1 MPQKYAFNTAFF
13 FLKQSELLILVVFE
27 ENSGKDVAFNISRSN
42 NREEHKDHKM
52 VNKPKKLQLSLTLQF
67 AAFFIL
73 VAGFIYY
80 YFSQK
85 FEDEVI
91 DKFKFKA
98 EVITKYIEQNPGIF
112 WTNELKDKSQL
123 IQLMYL
129 NNITYC
135 VIVNNRGEIIDAVN
149 FDIAEYYSYTTVKNK
164 NTISFDESLYQVVVS
179 IFDNHYQRGKA
190 YLGFEAGLVATDLRK
205 KTLLTAL
212 FSLSI
217 LLAGMVFT
225 YFLSSISFK
234 PITKI
239 MTALNKSDRSVQKEL
254 LNKLVSALDK
264 SDRSVQKKI
273 LNSMKNNEI
282 GVLAQKIYEMLE
294 ELEMATDKI
303 QKLSDKLNGAF
314 REKVYEVGFAVNQRK
329 KTENH
334 LKQSEELFRQLFETA
349 PIGMII
355 ISDEGIAVKSNKAF
369 CNTIG
374 YEWHEIVGANI
385 KYIFNGSKSGDVK
398 STFQLIRENENLD
411 TECSLIRKDGRKIA
425 AILKSTKVINE
436 EGVLKNILIQV
447 LDITEIKK
455 AQTDIVL
462 ALEKATESERLKSA
476 FLAQMSHEI
485 RTPLNVI
492 LPSIPIIAEE
502 LGDKDEEII
511 NILSSVENASRRLQ
525 NTIDMILSLSAVQ
538 SGSYKPKFEKF
549 MLAEDIKNLAK
560 EFIPLTKEKGLQ
572 LYFTNKTTNSEIS
585 ADRYTINQIFQ
596 NLIGNAVKYTH
607 SGHINITVEDYQK
620 NRVVVRVEDTG
631 IGIGSKYVKN
641 LFSPFSQEDTGRTRK
656 YEGNGL
662 GLALVKEY
670 VKINRGEISVE
681 SEKNVGSTFSVH
693 FEKSINVSSSIEEK
707 MILTEVK
714 TLLN

>member
-1 MPQKYAFNTAFF
+1 
-13 FLKQSELLILVVFE
+13 
-27 ENSGKDVAFNISRSN
+27 
-42 NREEHKDHKM
+42 M
-52 VNKPKKLQLSLTLQF
+52 VSKPKKLQLSLTLQF
-67 AAFFIL
+67 AAFFFL

-80 YFSQK
+80 FFSQK

-91 DKFKFKA
+91 EKFKFKA
-98 EVITKYIEQNPGIF
+98 EVITKYIEQNPRIF
-112 WTNELKDKSQL
+112 WTNELENKSQL

-129 NNITYC
+129 NSITYC
-135 VIVNNRGEIIDAVN
+135 VLVDNNGDMVDAVN
-149 FDIAEYYSYTTVKNK
+149 FDIAEYYSYTTVKNT
-164 NTISFDESLYQVVVS
+164 NSISFDKSLYQIVVP
-179 IFDNHYQRGKA
+179 IFDNHFQRGKV
-190 YLGFEAGLVATDLRK
+190 YLGFEASLISVELEK

-225 YFLSSISFK
+225 YFLSSISFRPFAK
-234 PITKI
+234 L
-239 MTALNKSDRSVQKEL
+239 MTALSKADRTVQKDL
-254 LNKLVSALDK
+254 INKLLSALDK
-264 SDRSVQKKI
+264 SDRSQQKVLLSK
-273 LNSMKNNEI
+273 LMNNEI
-282 GVLAQKIYEMLE
+282 GILAHKFYEILD
-294 ELEMATDKI
+294 ELEMATNKI
-303 QKLSDKLNGAF
+303 QKLNDKLNGAV
-314 REKVYEVGFAVNQRK
+314 RDKVYEIGFEVNQRK
-329 KTENH
+329 KTEIH
-334 LKQSEELFRQLFETA
+334 LKKSEELFKVLFETA

-374 YEWHEIVGANI
+374 YEWHEIAGANI

-398 STFQLIRENENLD
+398 STFQLIRDNDSLD
-411 TECSLIRKDGRKIA
+411 TECSLVRKDGCRIS
-425 AILKSTKVINE
+425 AILKTTKINNDN
-436 EGVLKNILIQV
+436 GALKNILIQV
-447 LDITEIKK
+447 LDITEFKK
-455 AQTDIVL
+455 AQNEIVA
-462 ALEKATESERLKSA
+462 ALDKATESERLKSA

-502 LGDKDEEII
+502 LGDKDEEILS
-511 NILSSVENASRRLQ
+511 ILSSVENASKRLQ

-538 SGSYKPKFEKF
+538 SGSYKPRFEKF
-549 MLAEDIKNLAK
+549 TLTDDIKNLAR
-560 EFIPLTKEKGLQ
+560 EFVALTKEKGLQ
-572 LYFTNKTTNSEIS
+572 LYFTNKTINSEIS

-607 SGHINITVEDYQK
+607 TGQITISVEDYQK
-620 NRVVVRVEDTG
+620 NRVIVKVTDTG
-631 IGIGSKYVKN
+631 IGIGPKYVKN

-670 VKINRGEISVE
+670 VQINHGEISVQ

-693 FEKSINVSSSIEEK
+693 FEKSISVSSNVEEK
-707 MILTEVK
+707 MILTEIR

>member
-1 MPQKYAFNTAFF
+1 
-13 FLKQSELLILVVFE
+13 
-27 ENSGKDVAFNISRSN
+27 
-42 NREEHKDHKM
+42 M
-52 VNKPKKLQLSLTLQF
+52 VSKPKKLQLSLTLQF
-67 AAFFIL
+67 AVFFIL
-73 VAGFIYY
+73 VAGFIYF

-85 FEDEVI
+85 FEDEVL

-98 EVITKYIEQNPGIF
+98 EVITKYIEQNPRIF
-112 WTNELKDKSQL
+112 WTHKLEDKSQL

-129 NNITYC
+129 NSITYC
-135 VIVNNRGEIIDAVN
+135 VLIDNNGEILDAVN
-149 FDIAEYYSYTTVKNK
+149 FDIAEYYSYTTIKNS
-164 NTISFDESLYQVVVS
+164 NTISFDKSLYQIVLP
-179 IFDNHYQRGKA
+179 IFDNHLQRGKL
-190 YLGFEAGLVATDLRK
+190 YLGFEAGLITVELEK

-234 PITKI
+234 PFTKLI
-239 MTALNKSDRSVQKEL
+239 TALNKTDRTVQKDL
-254 LNKLVSALDK
+254 INKLLSALDK
-264 SDRSVQKKI
+264 SDRSQQKVLLSK
-273 LNSMKNNEI
+273 LMNNEI
-282 GVLAQKIYEMLE
+282 GVLAHKFYELLD
-294 ELEMATDKI
+294 ELEMATNKI
-303 QKLSDKLNGAF
+303 QKLNDKLNGAF
-314 REKVYEVGFAVNQRK
+314 RDKVYEIGFEVNQRK
-329 KTENH
+329 KTEIH
-334 LKQSEELFRQLFETA
+334 LKKSEELFKVLFETA

-369 CNTIG
+369 CKTIG
-374 YEWHEIVGANI
+374 YEWHEIAGANI

-398 STFQLIRENENLD
+398 STFQLIRDNDSLD
-411 TECSLIRKDGRKIA
+411 TECSLVRKDGRRIS
-425 AILKSTKVINE
+425 AILKTTKINNDN
-436 EGVLKNILIQV
+436 GALKNILIQV
-447 LDITEIKK
+447 LDITEFKK
-455 AQTDIVL
+455 AQSEIVA
-462 ALEKATESERLKSA
+462 ALDKATESERLKSA

-502 LGDKDEEII
+502 LGDKDEEILS
-511 NILSSVENASRRLQ
+511 ILSSVENASKRLQ

-549 MLAEDIKNLAK
+549 ILAEDLKNLAK

-572 LYFTNKTTNSEIS
+572 LYFTNKTIDSEIS

-607 SGHINITVEDYQK
+607 AGQITISIEDYQK
-620 NRVVVRVEDTG
+620 NRVVVKIKDTG
-631 IGIGSKYVKN
+631 IGIGSQYVKN

-670 VKINRGEISVE
+670 VQINRGEISVQ

-693 FEKSINVSSSIEEK
+693 FEKSLNVSSNVEDK
-707 MILTEVK
+707 MTLTEIK

>member
-1 MPQKYAFNTAFF
+1 V
-13 FLKQSELLILVVFE
+13 LLF
-27 ENSGKDVAFNISRSN
+27 N
-42 NREEHKDHKM
+42 NREEHNKNRM
-52 VNKPKKLQLSLTLQF
+52 VSKPKKLQLSLTLQF
-67 AAFFIL
+67 AVFFIL
-73 VAGFIYY
+73 VAGFIYF

-85 FEDEVI
+85 FEDEVL

-98 EVITKYIEQNPGIF
+98 EVITKYIEQNPRIF
-112 WTNELKDKSQL
+112 WTHKLEDKSQL

-129 NNITYC
+129 NSITYC
-135 VIVNNRGEIIDAVN
+135 VLIDNNGEILDAVN
-149 FDIAEYYSYTTVKNK
+149 FDIAEYYSYTTIKNS
-164 NTISFDESLYQVVVS
+164 NTISFDKSLYQIVLP
-179 IFDNHYQRGKA
+179 IFDNHLQRGKL
-190 YLGFEAGLVATDLRK
+190 YLGFEAGLITVELEK

-234 PITKI
+234 PFTKLI
-239 MTALNKSDRSVQKEL
+239 TALNKTDRTVQKDL
-254 LNKLVSALDK
+254 INKLLSALDK
-264 SDRSVQKKI
+264 SDRSQQKVLLSK
-273 LNSMKNNEI
+273 LMNNEI
-282 GVLAQKIYEMLE
+282 GVLAHKFYELLD
-294 ELEMATDKI
+294 ELEMATNKI
-303 QKLSDKLNGAF
+303 QKLNDKLNGAF
-314 REKVYEVGFAVNQRK
+314 RDKVYEIGFEVNQRK
-329 KTENH
+329 KTEIH
-334 LKQSEELFRQLFETA
+334 LKKSEELFKVLFETA

-369 CNTIG
+369 CKTIG
-374 YEWHEIVGANI
+374 YEWHEIAGANI

-398 STFQLIRENENLD
+398 STFQLIRDNDSLD
-411 TECSLIRKDGRKIA
+411 TECSLVRKDGRRIS
-425 AILKSTKVINE
+425 AILKTTKINNDN
-436 EGVLKNILIQV
+436 GALKNILIQV
-447 LDITEIKK
+447 LDITEFKK
-455 AQTDIVL
+455 AQSEIVA
-462 ALEKATESERLKSA
+462 ALDKATESERLKSA

-502 LGDKDEEII
+502 LGDKDEEILS
-511 NILSSVENASRRLQ
+511 ILSSVENASKRLQ

-549 MLAEDIKNLAK
+549 ILAEDLKNLAK

-572 LYFTNKTTNSEIS
+572 LYFTNKTIDSEIS

-607 SGHINITVEDYQK
+607 AGQITISIEDYQK
-620 NRVVVRVEDTG
+620 NRVVVKIKDTG
-631 IGIGSKYVKN
+631 IGIGSQYVKN

-670 VKINRGEISVE
+670 VQINRGEISVQ

-693 FEKSINVSSSIEEK
+693 FEKSLNVSSNVEDK
-707 MILTEVK
+707 MTLTEIK